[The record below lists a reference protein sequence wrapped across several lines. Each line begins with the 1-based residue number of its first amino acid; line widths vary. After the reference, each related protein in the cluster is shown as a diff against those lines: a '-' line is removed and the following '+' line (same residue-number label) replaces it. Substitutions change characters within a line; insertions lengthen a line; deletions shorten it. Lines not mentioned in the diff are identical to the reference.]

1 MTIQPSHITDVHII
15 NENEIETG
23 PLETVDVE
31 ADAESESEMTIPFYE
46 KISESEKQ
54 DIIESI
60 QFCIEDYLKTEIQK
74 MSKPNFHTEMFDE
87 ITHIIFQSLQDA
99 NIFEDSDYDSLFD
112 LVETQCLQWFENN
125 HDCPMRTTPHYKNN
139 VYTTEYELVDDFA
152 IPYIT
157 EKIETLRK
165 WNEVA
170 PKQRTP
176 EWYQQRYN
184 MMTASNLWQALS
196 TDAQKNRLI
205 YEKCKPLDFGS
216 GGMSGS
222 ENKWINTDTSLHWGV
237 KYEPL
242 TVMVYEKIMG
252 VKIEEFG
259 CIPHSAYPFIGAS
272 PDGIVTNIESPLYG
286 RMLEIKNI
294 FNREMDGI
302 PSEAY
307 WVQTQI
313 QMECCDLDV
322 CDFVETRFKEYLT
335 ETEFWEEGDPDR
347 IRGIILQ
354 FVLKDGSTN
363 VPVYKYAPLD
373 LSLTRQCVDEWIDAS
388 KSEMLAEGYCVLA
401 KLYWYL
407 DEIAM
412 SIVLRNSEWFQSV
425 LPVIKETWE
434 TIETERVSGYEH
446 RAAKKRVQT
455 QTDVVVIE
463 TVDGTD
469 SHFIKNMP
477 KSKNG
482 GICLVKIKEGEE

>member
-1 MTIQPSHITDVHII
+1 MTIQPNII
-15 NENEIETG
+15 NLHIDDENNNKNEPLESIET
-23 PLETVDVE
+23 ESDDMDSEITV
-31 ADAESESEMTIPFYE
+31 PFYE

-60 QFCIEDYLKTEIQK
+60 HFCIEDYLKTDIQK
-74 MSKPNFHTEMFDE
+74 MAKPNFHTEMLDE
-87 ITHIIFQSLQDA
+87 ITHILFQSLQEA

-112 LVETQCLQWFENN
+112 LVEIECSQWFENN
-125 HDCPMRTTPHYKNN
+125 HDCPMRTIPHYKKN
-139 VYTTEYELVDDFA
+139 VYIEEYELTDDFA

-165 WNEVA
+165 WNEA
-170 PKQRTP
+170 SPKQRTP
-176 EWYQQRYN
+176 EWYQRRYN
-184 MMTASNLWQALS
+184 MMTASNLWQALN

-216 GGMSGS
+216 GGGGRDPSGS

-242 TVMVYEKIMG
+242 TVMVYEKITG

-259 CIPHSAYPFIGAS
+259 CIQHPAYPFIGAS
-272 PDGIVTNIESPLYG
+272 PDGIVTNVESPLYG

-294 FNREMDGI
+294 YNREMDGI

-307 WVQTQI
+307 WIQTQI
-313 QMECCDLDV
+313 QMECCDLDA
-322 CDFVETRFKEYLT
+322 CDFVETRFKEYPT
-335 ETEFWEEGDPDR
+335 ESEFWEETDPDR

-354 FVLKDGSTN
+354 FVVRDGSTN
-363 VPVYKYAPLD
+363 VPVYKYIPLD
-373 LSLTRQCVDEWIDAS
+373 ITINKTAVTEWINS
-388 KSEMLAEGYCVLA
+388 TKTEMLDQGYCILA
-401 KLYWYL
+401 KIYWYL
-407 DEIAM
+407 DEIAI
-412 SIVLRNSEWFQSV
+412 SIVLRNSTWFQSV

-434 TIETERVSGYEH
+434 TIEKERVTGYEH
-446 RAAKKRVQT
+446 RAAKKRI
-455 QTDVVVIE
+455 QTDVVVVDS
-463 TVDGTD
+463 VDGTD

-482 GICLVKIKEGEE
+482 GICLVKIKEGE